1 MSEPPEAYASIATVD
16 EVHIE
21 VIREVLADAGI
32 TVRVRAL
39 APPEGLQIPQLV
51 VRRRVEVLV
60 DAAREGEARALMQSF
75 EESGEAAANEQAE
88 AAAPATA
95 AAAPESLWRRGWRWI
110 VGRPAPGPDPDQ
122 AGDDGPHP

>member
-1 MSEPPEAYASIATVD
+1 MSQPPVDYTSIATVD
-16 EVHIE
+16 EVHLE

-32 TVRVRAL
+32 AVRVRAL
-39 APPEGLQIPQLV
+39 PGPAGMQMPQLV
-51 VRRRVEVLV
+51 VRRRVDVQV

-88 AAAPATA
+88 AAVA
-95 AAAPESLWRRGWRWI
+95 AVSRAAPEPLWRRGWRWI
-110 VGRPAPGPDPDQ
+110 VGRPAPAPGPDQ